1 MAGDLGPDGS
11 ESQPSSGANRLARS
25 CRVSY
30 LFGLIF
36 SPLLSALQRAARSA
50 DEPLGLVRLVVGAI
64 ALMGT
69 VIAVVLGVTAEPRAL
84 ELVGALWAVYG
95 LMVGFTSGVLEPVID
110 GLFNVLTNI
119 GLMRSGGGY
128 SSIETLVA
136 RGHPLAAAEA
146 YAERAR
152 NPRERVEATL
162 RRAGLLAHSL
172 GHAETAALELNNLR
186 SATPLTNRDDFRI
199 GLALV
204 ELYEQHLR
212 DPGRAMAEL
221 RRLIDRHP
229 SARDARRLRS
239 ALSELKTEHFGGTP
253 PRS

>member
-1 MAGDLGPDGS
+1 MIL
-11 ESQPSSGANRLARS
+11 
-25 CRVSY
+25 
-30 LFGLIF
+30 
-36 SPLLSALQRAARSA
+36 SPLLSALQKASRSVE
-50 DEPLGLVRLVVGAI
+50 EPLGLVRLVIGAF

-69 VIAVVLGVTAEPRAL
+69 LIAVIVGATSDPRML

-95 LMVGFTSGVLEPVID
+95 LVVGFTTGVLEPVID
-110 GLFNVLTNI
+110 GLFNVLSNV
-119 GLMRSGGGY
+119 GLMRAGGGY

-136 RGHPLAAAEA
+136 RGHIAAAAEA

-152 NPRERVEATL
+152 DPRERVDASL
-162 RRAGLLAHSL
+162 RRAKLLTESL
-172 GHAETAALELNNLR
+172 DSAETAAVELDGLR
-186 SATPLTNRDDFRI
+186 AHPLSGRDDFRV

-204 ELYEQHLR
+204 ELYEHHLG

-229 SARDARRLRS
+229 SPRDARRLRL
-239 ALSELKTEHFGGTP
+239 ALAELKSERFAAD